1 MSKKKAN
8 RILIL
13 DDEKDVTEL
22 LKYTIERKGYVC
34 RVINNPFDFTR
45 ATREFSP
52 DLILL
57 DIMMPGLDGEQI
69 CRIAKA
75 DTTLRDIP
83 IIFLTAKAEGEDIVS
98 GLEMGA
104 EDYIKK
110 PFNVKELMLR
120 ISKVLV
126 RKEGSTK
133 ATEENIQIGEVVL
146 DQISHEVFLAGRK
159 ISLTATEF
167 KLLYLLMKR
176 KNRVQ
181 SRETLLTN
189 VWGYDADLET
199 RTVDTHI
206 LRVREKLAEH
216 ASLIQTIRG
225 VGYKAID
232 V

>member
-120 ISKVLV
+120 ISKVLG

-133 ATEENIQIGEVVL
+133 AKEENIQIGEVVL

-206 LRVREKLAEH
+206 LRVREKLAEQ

>member
-1 MSKKKAN
+1 
-8 RILIL
+8 
-13 DDEKDVTEL
+13 
-22 LKYTIERKGYVC
+22 
-34 RVINNPFDFTR
+34 
-45 ATREFSP
+45 
-52 DLILL
+52 
-57 DIMMPGLDGEQI
+57 MMPGLDGEQI
-69 CRIAKA
+69 CRISKA

-83 IIFLTAKAEGEDIVS
+83 IIFLTAKAEGEDIVF

-120 ISKVLV
+120 ISKVLG

-133 ATEENIQIGEVVL
+133 AKEENIQIGEVVL
-146 DQISHEVFLAGRK
+146 DQISHEVFLADRK